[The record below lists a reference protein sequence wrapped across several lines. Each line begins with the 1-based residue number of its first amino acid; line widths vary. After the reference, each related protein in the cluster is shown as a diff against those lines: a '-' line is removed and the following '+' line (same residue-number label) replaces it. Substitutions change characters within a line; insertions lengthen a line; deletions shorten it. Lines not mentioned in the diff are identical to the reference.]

1 MTVNELKKYI
11 YDNHKI
17 DFVLDKLGCG
27 HIEYHLTKDY
37 FSASFCDGDNPQG
50 INIRNSKY
58 LNFRSWSRGV
68 SYDDHEDIITLVE
81 YTKKCSFIDAL
92 KYLHT
97 ILGLEYK
104 WTKCTQKKSNHTLNP
119 VCLYE
124 DNPNYVFE
132 KYKGKKRIDV
142 NDIHTIDEEIM
153 DDYFPL
159 LHISWFR
166 EGIMPWAAKKFGL
179 AYSYKRQR
187 IIVPLR
193 YWQDGTLM
201 GTSARTTIENAEELG
216 IKKYLITPTY
226 QKNINLYGLYE
237 NYQSI
242 INAGYCVIYE
252 AEKSVLKRYS
262 RNDPTGVALQGHT
275 MSDEQVRILIGM
287 NVDIIIA
294 MDNDVPIEE
303 IRFMCEKF
311 NNIRNVYYIKDRW
324 NLIGAKDSP
333 ADMPNKIFDFLMRF
347 KIKYDMSE
355 HREYLK
361 SLSKKG

>member
-1 MTVNELKKYI
+1 MTVNELKRYI

-17 DFVLDKLGCG
+17 DFVLDALGCG
-27 HIEYHLTKDY
+27 HIEYHPTKDY

-50 INIRNSKY
+50 INIRNSEY
-58 LNFRSWSRGV
+58 LNYRSWSRGV
-68 SYDDHEDIITLVE
+68 SYDDHEDIVTLVE

-92 KYLHT
+92 KFLHS

-104 WTKCTQKKSNHTLNP
+104 WTRQTEKKSADTSDPLS
-119 VCLYE
+119 
-124 DNPNYVFE
+124 VF
-132 KYKGKKRIDV
+132 KKHRNRRKVDV
-142 NDIHTIDEEIM
+142 SDIHVIDEDIM

-159 LHISWFR
+159 LHISWLR

-179 AYSYKRQR
+179 AYSYRRQR
-187 IIVPLR
+187 IIIPLR

-201 GTSARTTIENAEELG
+201 GTNARTTVENAEELG
-216 IKKYLITPTY
+216 IKKYFITPTY
-226 QKNINLYGLYE
+226 QKSINLYGLYE

-242 INAGYCVIYE
+242 LDAGYCVVYE

-275 MSDEQVRILIGM
+275 ISDEQVRILIGL

-294 MDNDVPIEE
+294 MDNDIPVEE
-303 IRFMCEKF
+303 LRFLCEKF
-311 NNIRNVYYIKDRW
+311 KNIRNVYYIKDKW
-324 NLIGAKDSP
+324 NLLGKKDSP

-347 KIKYDMSE
+347 KVKYDASE

-361 SLSKKG
+361 DLSKKG

>member
-1 MTVNELKKYI
+1 MTVNELKNYI

-27 HIEYHLTKDY
+27 HIEYHPTKDY
-37 FSASFCDGDNPQG
+37 FSASFNDGDNPQG

-58 LNFRSWSRGV
+58 LNYRSWSRGV
-68 SYDDHEDIITLVE
+68 SYDDHEDLISLVE
-81 YTKKCSFIDAL
+81 YIKNCSFIDAL
-92 KYLHT
+92 KYLHI

-104 WTKCTQKKSNHTLNP
+104 WTKKINKVTTDTLDP
-119 VCLYE
+119 LF
-124 DNPNYVFE
+124 VFT
-132 KYKGKKRIDV
+132 KHKGKQRIDI
-142 NDIHTIDEEIM
+142 NDIHAIDEEII
-153 DDYFPL
+153 DNYYPL

-166 EGIMPWAAKKFGL
+166 DGIMPWAAKKFGIT
-179 AYSYKRQR
+179 YSYKRQR
-187 IIVPLR
+187 IIIPLR
-193 YWQDGTLM
+193 YWRDGTLM
-201 GTSARTTIENAEELG
+201 GTSARTTVENSEELG

-226 QKNINLYGLYE
+226 QKNINLYGLFE

-242 INAGYCVIYE
+242 LKAGYCVIYE

-262 RNDPTGVALQGHT
+262 RNDPTGVALQGHSI
-275 MSDEQVRILIGM
+275 SDEQVRILIGM
-287 NVDIIIA
+287 NVDIIVA
-294 MDNDVPIEE
+294 MDNDIPIEE
-303 IRFMCEKF
+303 IRFMCERF
-311 NNIRNVYYIKDRW
+311 YNIRNVYYIKDKW

-333 ADMPNKIFDFLMRF
+333 ADMSNKIFDFLMRF